1 MLTITS
7 LTRQENVFRIT
18 ELSLLYI
25 WYWVLFLPYFCVFC
39 LSLQALAYIYVQLGQ
54 TDKGHEFI
62 RKATK
67 IDPRDAQVK
76 LLI

>member
-1 MLTITS
+1 
-7 LTRQENVFRIT
+7 
-18 ELSLLYI
+18 
-25 WYWVLFLPYFCVFC
+25 
-39 LSLQALAYIYVQLGQ
+39 ALAYIYVQLGQ